1 MLDIEVNL
9 TLLQTSGEASFGIP
23 LLAAANVAETGDA
36 TAAVPYTECK
46 TLTDV
51 VNAGFTESSKMYDAV
66 ALMLKQDRH
75 PNTFAVYGGSSE
87 ALLDDSDEWENENWR
102 QLVVVDP
109 GTSTIKDIAAK
120 VETLTRKIF
129 FTSMTV
135 EGYAAMTDPVFKT
148 AWETAIGDLK
158 AYERT
163 VVMFYSDE
171 VDTPEA
177 ALVGATAAKD
187 VGSFTYKNLIL
198 KGVPALTLSD
208 GKIRAIN
215 GSDDKGHA
223 LTIVKKAGD
232 IVTSEG
238 KVTSGEYIDVID
250 SLDWIIYYVGYE
262 GQKVLNASDKVPYT
276 TPGITQLENAVV
288 AVLKRAFDNGMIAPT
303 EDNEEVGNYSTNFL
317 PKSDM
322 TDDDIKKRRYTG
334 GNFSFEL
341 AGAIHEAEING
352 SITI

>member
-1 MLDIEVNL
+1 MLDIDVNL

-23 LLAAANVAETGDA
+23 LFAAANVTGTDEA
-36 TAAVPYTECK
+36 SAAVPYTECR
-46 TLTDV
+46 TLNDV
-51 VNAGFTESSKMYDAV
+51 VNAGFAKDSKIYA
-66 ALMLKQDRH
+66 AIQLMMKQDRR
-75 PNTFAVYGGSSE
+75 PNTFAVYGGASE

-120 VETLTRKIF
+120 VETLVNKVL

-135 EGYAAMTDPVFKT
+135 EGYAAMNDTAFKS
-148 AWETAIGDLK
+148 AWETAIADLK
-158 AYERT
+158 TYDRT
-163 VVMFYSDE
+163 VIMFYNDE
-171 VDTPEA
+171 INTPEA

-215 GSDDKGHA
+215 GSDDKGHG
-223 LTIVKKAGD
+223 LTVVKKAGD

-238 KVTSGEYIDVID
+238 KVASGEYIDVID
-250 SLDWIIYYVGYE
+250 SRDWIIYYIGYE
-262 GQKVLNASDKVPYT
+262 GQKVLNTSDKVPYT
-276 TPGITQLENAVV
+276 TTGITQLENAVV
-288 AVLKRAFDNGMIAPT
+288 SVLKRAFDNGMIAPT

-317 PKSDM
+317 PKSEM
-322 TDDDIKKRRYTG
+322 TSDNIASRRYTG

-352 SITI
+352 SITL

>member
-23 LLAAANVAETGDA
+23 LFAAANVTETSEA

-46 TLTDV
+46 TLNDV
-51 VNAGFTESSKMYDAV
+51 VNAGFNKESKMYAAI
-66 ALMLKQDRH
+66 ALMLKQERR

-87 ALLDDSDEWENENWR
+87 ALLDDGAEWEYENWR
-102 QLVVVDP
+102 QLIAVDP
-109 GTSTIKDIAAK
+109 GTSTAADIAAEI
-120 VETLTRKIF
+120 ETLERKMF

-135 EGYAAMTDPVFKT
+135 EGYNTMTDEAFKS
-148 AWETAIGDLK
+148 AWETAMTDLK
-158 AYERT
+158 TYERT
-163 VVMFYSDE
+163 IVMFYNDE

-198 KGVPALTLSD
+198 KGVPALSLSD
-208 GKIRAIN
+208 GKIRTIN
-215 GSDDKGHA
+215 GSDDTGHA
-223 LTIVKKAGD
+223 LTVVKKAGD

-238 KVTSGEYIDVID
+238 KVASGEYIDVID
-250 SLDWIIYYVGYE
+250 SRDWIIYYISYE
-262 GQKVLNASDKVPYT
+262 GQKVLNISDKVPYT
-276 TPGITQLENAVV
+276 TAGITQLENTVV
-288 AVLKRAFDNGMIAPT
+288 SVLKRAFDNGMIAPT
-303 EDNEEVGNYSTNFL
+303 EDNEGVGNYSTNFL

-322 TDDDIKKRRYTG
+322 TSDDIKNRRYTG

-341 AGAIHEAEING
+341 AGAIHEAVVNG